1 MNSILDI
8 PTYTPMPQAER
19 EALLADVEAYCRE
32 VRPLEDL
39 CYLEHRYNEAVVSL
53 GRKHDI
59 LGMTVPKQYG
69 GRGADA
75 ATYAAAI
82 VRIGREGTSVRTLF
96 SGHCSIG
103 QTPIVEWGTEEQK
116 RRYLPATVT
125 GECILAFGLTEP
137 DAGSNPLEMQST
149 YRREGDHYVL
159 NGVKYLISNATIAGA
174 IIMFAYPEDPGAGK
188 RRISA
193 FIMDTDGDGIEREAL
208 IAKLGMP
215 TSDTGMFELTE
226 YRVPVENLLGAEGD
240 GFAVA
245 MQTLR
250 SGRLS
255 VAAGC
260 VGVIEDC
267 LDAAVDYAKERRQH
281 GKAIARHQ
289 LVQDHIARI
298 EVARQTSASIVG
310 DAARWKAAS
319 DDRPGD
325 AALATRVDQL
335 IAEAKYA
342 ASNAAFDAADRAL
355 QVLGG
360 RGWSDLYRPGR
371 HLKDVR
377 VCRIYEGTDEVLK
390 LKIAAGVLGR
400 EYAAFR

>member
-1 MNSILDI
+1 M
-8 PTYTPMPQAER
+8 
-19 EALLADVEAYCRE
+19 
-32 VRPLEDL
+32 
-39 CYLEHRYNEAVVSL
+39 
-53 GRKHDI
+53 
-59 LGMTVPKQYG
+59 
-69 GRGADA
+69 
-75 ATYAAAI
+75 
-82 VRIGREGTSVRTLF
+82 
-96 SGHCSIG
+96 
-103 QTPIVEWGTEEQK
+103 
-116 RRYLPATVT
+116 
-125 GECILAFGLTEP
+125 
-137 DAGSNPLEMQST
+137 
-149 YRREGDHYVL
+149 
-159 NGVKYLISNATIAGA
+159 
-174 IIMFAYPEDPGAGK
+174 
-188 RRISA
+188 
-193 FIMDTDGDGIEREAL
+193 
-208 IAKLGMP
+208 
-215 TSDTGMFELTE
+215 
-226 YRVPVENLLGAEGD
+226 
-240 GFAVA
+240 
-245 MQTLR
+245 
-250 SGRLS
+250 
-255 VAAGC
+255 
-260 VGVIEDC
+260 GVIEDC

-325 AALATRVDQL
+325 AELATRVDQL

>member
-125 GECILAFGLTEP
+125 GERILAFGLTEP

-226 YRVPVENLLGAEGD
+226 YRVPVENLLGAEDDGFGAEGD

-267 LDAAVDYAKERRQH
+267 LDGCRRLRQGAPPARQGDRPPSARAGPHRAHRGGAADQRQH
-281 GKAIARHQ
+281 R
-289 LVQDHIARI
+289 R
-298 EVARQTSASIVG
+298 R
-310 DAARWKAAS
+310 R
-319 DDRPGD
+319 
-325 AALATRVDQL
+325 
-335 IAEAKYA
+335 
-342 ASNAAFDAADRAL
+342 RAL
-355 QVLGG
+355 EGG
-360 RGWSDLYRPGR
+360 QRRPPRRRGPGHPRRPDSSRKPSTRPATPPSTRPTGRCRCWAAAAGPTCTGR
-371 HLKDVR
+371 HEARNPDVPRRHLRQGRR
-377 VCRIYEGTDEVLK
+377 VW
-390 LKIAAGVLGR
+390 
-400 EYAAFR
+400 